1 MRNFTYVDARSITR
15 AVSLL
20 STGVPEVSGRAKIIA
35 GGTDLLDELKEG
47 LIAPERLV
55 NIKANPSLKYIRL
68 DATGLHLGVLATL
81 TEVEND
87 AQVREHY
94 PVLAAAV
101 LLIASP
107 QIRNVATVGGNLCQR
122 PRCWYYRN
130 DALHCKRKG
139 GPICYSVAG
148 ENTYHAILGGH
159 ECYIVHPSDLAPP
172 LMALRA
178 QVTIAGPQGRRTL
191 PLKDFFIG
199 PVVDITRENILAQN
213 ELVTEVSVPV
223 PPPGTRG
230 VYLKVRDRA
239 TWDFA
244 TVTAAAV
251 LTMDGDRCRRAG
263 IVLGAVAPVP
273 WHSPE
278 AEKVLTN
285 ARITPEVAEQ
295 AAEAALAQAKPMTD
309 NGYKV
314 PLAKNLLRR
323 AILEASGVMA

>member
-1 MRNFTYVDARSITR
+1 MHNFSYVDARTITR
-15 AVSLL
+15 AINLL
-20 STGVPEVSGRAKIIA
+20 GTERDRAKIIS

-47 LIAPERLV
+47 LIKPERLV
-55 NIKANPSLKYIRL
+55 NLKANPALKYIRF
-68 DATGLHLGVLATL
+68 DAAAGLQLGVLATL

-87 AQVREHY
+87 SNVRQHY
-94 PVLAAAV
+94 PVLAQTIG
-101 LLIASP
+101 LIASP
-107 QIRNVATVGGNLCQR
+107 QLRNAATVGGNLCQR

-130 DALHCKRKG
+130 DALFCKRKG

-172 LMALRA
+172 LLALGA
-178 QVTIAGPQGRRTL
+178 KVTIAGPQGRRTI
-191 PLKDFFIG
+191 PLKEFFIG
-199 PVVDITRENILAQN
+199 PEVDITRENILAQN
-213 ELVTEVSVPV
+213 ELLTEISVPV
-223 PPPGTRG
+223 PPAGTRG
-230 VYLKVRDRA
+230 VYLKVRDRQ

-251 LTMDGDRCRRAG
+251 LTMEGGVCRRAG
-263 IVLGAVAPVP
+263 VVLGAVAPIP

-278 AEKVLTN
+278 AEKVLTG
-285 ARITPEVAEQ
+285 ARITLEVANQ
-295 AAEAALAQAKPMTD
+295 AADAALSQAKPMTQ

-323 AILEASGVMA
+323 AILQAAGIEA